1 MVRKEKQVRI
11 ELYFELE
18 KNIIPS
24 DNRAMFVSFL
34 KKTLEECNQG
44 KYYEDYFIGTD
55 RKDYCF
61 VPLFDKPQY
70 EKDKIILASPRLK
83 LIFSASDKSKIG
95 QIFYF
100 AFIGMKHKRFPL
112 PDKNSMILKKIVKVQ
127 EEVITSDKVI
137 FRTVPGGGLIIR
149 EHFREN
155 NTDNYYTIN
164 DKEFEEKAGDSLKR
178 QAIYA
183 GFAENEVQEIKI
195 KTISGKKVVTRI
207 YKQFIDISIGFFLIE
222 AKPEIQYFYQV
233 GVGGHSSMGYGLLQI
248 IQQI

>member
-1 MVRKEKQVRI
+1 MRI

-24 DNRAMFVSFL
+24 DNRAMLVSFL

-44 KYYEDYFIGTD
+44 KYYEHYFTGTD

-70 EKDKIILASPRLK
+70 E
-83 LIFSASDKSKIG
+83 KSKIG

-127 EEVITSDKVI
+127 EEAITSDKVI

-222 AKPEIQYFYQV
+222 AKPEILQYFYQV

>member
-1 MVRKEKQVRI
+1 MRI

-24 DNRAMFVSFL
+24 DNRAMLVSFL

-44 KYYEDYFIGTD
+44 KYYEHYFTGTD

-100 AFIGMKHKRFPL
+100 AFIGMKHKRFP
-112 PDKNSMILKKIVKVQ
+112 
-127 EEVITSDKVI
+127 
-137 FRTVPGGGLIIR
+137 
-149 EHFREN
+149 
-155 NTDNYYTIN
+155 
-164 DKEFEEKAGDSLKR
+164 
-178 QAIYA
+178 
-183 GFAENEVQEIKI
+183 
-195 KTISGKKVVTRI
+195 
-207 YKQFIDISIGFFLIE
+207 
-222 AKPEIQYFYQV
+222 
-233 GVGGHSSMGYGLLQI
+233 
-248 IQQI
+248 

>member
-1 MVRKEKQVRI
+1 MRI

-44 KYYEDYFIGTD
+44 KYYEHYFTGTD
-55 RKDYCF
+55 RKD
-61 VPLFDKPQY
+61 
-70 EKDKIILASPRLK
+70 
-83 LIFSASDKSKIG
+83 
-95 QIFYF
+95 YF

-112 PDKNSMILKKIVKVQ
+112 PDQNSMILKKIVKVQ

-222 AKPEIQYFYQV
+222 AKPEILQYFYQV

>member
-1 MVRKEKQVRI
+1 MRI

-44 KYYEDYFIGTD
+44 KYYEHYFTGTD

-83 LIFSASDKSKIG
+83 LIFSVSDKSKIG

-222 AKPEIQYFYQV
+222 AKPEILQYFYQV

>member
-1 MVRKEKQVRI
+1 MRI

-44 KYYEDYFIGTD
+44 KYYEHYFTGTD

-112 PDKNSMILKKIVKVQ
+112 PDQNSMILKKIVKVQ

-207 YKQFIDISIGFFLIE
+207 YKQL
-222 AKPEIQYFYQV
+222 
-233 GVGGHSSMGYGLLQI
+233 
-248 IQQI
+248 

>member
-1 MVRKEKQVRI
+1 M
-11 ELYFELE
+11 
-18 KNIIPS
+18 
-24 DNRAMFVSFL
+24 
-34 KKTLEECNQG
+34 
-44 KYYEDYFIGTD
+44 
-55 RKDYCF
+55 
-61 VPLFDKPQY
+61 
-70 EKDKIILASPRLK
+70 
-83 LIFSASDKSKIG
+83 
-95 QIFYF
+95 
-100 AFIGMKHKRFPL
+100 
-112 PDKNSMILKKIVKVQ
+112 
-127 EEVITSDKVI
+127 ITSDKVI

-149 EHFREN
+149 EHLREN

-222 AKPEIQYFYQV
+222 AKPEILQYFYQV

>member
-1 MVRKEKQVRI
+1 MRI

-44 KYYEDYFIGTD
+44 KYYEHYFTGTN

-100 AFIGMKHKRFPL
+100 AFIGMKHKRFLL
-112 PDKNSMILKKIVKVQ
+112 PDRNSMTLKKIVKVQ
-127 EEVITSDKVI
+127 EEAITSDKVI

-164 DKEFEEKAGDSLKR
+164 DKEFEEKAGDSLK
-178 QAIYA
+178 ATSYLCGIC
-183 GFAENEVQEIKI
+183 
-195 KTISGKKVVTRI
+195 
-207 YKQFIDISIGFFLIE
+207 
-222 AKPEIQYFYQV
+222 
-233 GVGGHSSMGYGLLQI
+233 
-248 IQQI
+248 